1 MVVGMPKKMPRKRP
15 IQIGHYFIYMAF
27 SLNLVA
33 VLAIGGAPQEAFA
46 DAENTECF
54 ELGTCQW
61 ATDPLNV
68 MLVPFDS
75 IFGGLSIVIFWSL
88 VVGVLWLRTE
98 NPMLVGM
105 VGIAMCA
112 AYLTAI
118 ESGTVAPASAE
129 FEGARMIGALLFALS
144 LGITIYQLISTRIH
158 AAQQ

>member
-1 MVVGMPKKMPRKRP
+1 MAKKEKKPKDS
-15 IQIGHYFIYMAF
+15 IGHYFIYMAF

-46 DAENTECF
+46 DAENPTCVG
-54 ELGTCQW
+54 LGTCMF

-68 MLVPFDS
+68 MLIPFDA

-88 VVGVLWLRTE
+88 AIGILWLRTE
-98 NPMLVGM
+98 NPMLVGL

-118 ESGTVAPASAE
+118 EQNLVDAQTAE
-129 FEGARMIGALLFALS
+129 FDGARLIGGLLFALS
-144 LGITIYQLISTRIH
+144 LGITIYHIISNRIH
-158 AAQQ
+158 AAPQ

>member
-1 MVVGMPKKMPRKRP
+1 MAKQKKEPK

-46 DAENTECF
+46 DAENPTCV
-54 ELGTCQW
+54 ELGTCMF
-61 ATDPLNV
+61 ASDPLNV
-68 MLVPFDS
+68 MLIPFDA

-88 VVGVLWLRTE
+88 AIGILWLRTE
-98 NPMLVGM
+98 NPMLVGL
-105 VGIAMCA
+105 VGISMCA

-118 ESGTVAPASAE
+118 ETGTVPQPSPE

-144 LGITIYQLISTRIH
+144 LGITLYQLISTGIH
-158 AAQQ
+158 RAQQ